1 MKPKRLISLLVAV
14 CMMVTMLPVSAL
26 TAFAAAP
33 IEIDGIQYQ
42 VDDSSNT
49 ASVVGYVAEKLPQN
63 GKVEIKSHVGEN
75 NQYTVTAIKAS
86 AFERCTSLNGELV
99 LPDTVTVIG
108 EKAFYGCTGLTGD
121 LSIPDGVTQIGNYAF
136 DGCKGLTGNLTIA
149 DTVTSIGDF
158 AFNSCD
164 NLSGTLTM
172 SQNVQSIGRYAFNS
186 CSKLTGDFAQIIPTG
201 VKSIS
206 DYAFNGCSGLSGV
219 LTVPGTVQSISNYA
233 FHGCS
238 KIESIILSDGV
249 QTVRNYAFESCSNVK
264 NIEMADSV
272 TAIGNNAFNGCK
284 ALNTLKISNSIQT
297 IGQFAFYGSSLL
309 TGNFTVPS
317 SVTQIGR
324 SAFGLSGL
332 DCFTL
337 PSNLQNLTLED
348 SALSSKQTA
357 KIFITNCD
365 DRDAVANAVANVETI
380 TGLDKENLKIGN
392 NYICYYCDVTFDTD
406 GGMPTSEAQTRILR
420 TGKLDTSKINTP
432 SKEGYVFD
440 GWYYEKDGQQVKFDP
455 ARNTVLDSMTLT
467 AKWKQHA
474 TAVISGFDGTP
485 IQQGEPKDFTVT
497 VDPHDDTGNA
507 VLDFGKDNANI
518 EYWDGSAWT
527 QVPANGL
534 PISLNDGKKDYQF
547 RLVSVS
553 DGSSQTLRVSIRRP
567 GSELGG
573 DDVSFDTVNKLT
585 VEGGTV
591 TVDGTPVELDAD
603 NSCMVK
609 KDSLVEVTFDQS
621 ILADTE
627 KFSQWMTGS
636 AKVMSIIDPS
646 AETIKFMMPAEVV
659 TLTALTTDASTDDCS
674 SAISDVVSTVVVIGT
689 VAVGGAVA
697 YQLGTELWLNCH
709 LPEWAAIPNTRAEL
723 AKLLWQDAGQPAA
736 ASDALYSDISAD
748 DTDTQTAARWA
759 VETGLLTLPDE
770 DDSTRFAPDARVSR
784 ITVIQAWKKAQ
795 TLK

>member
-26 TAFAAAP
+26 TAFAAVP

-42 VDDSSNT
+42 VDDSDNN

-63 GKVEIKSHVGEN
+63 GKIEIKSHVGEN
-75 NQYTVTAIKAS
+75 NKYTVTAIKAS
-86 AFERCTSLNGELV
+86 AFERCTSLKGELI

-108 EKAFYGCTGLTGD
+108 EKAFYGCTGLTGN
-121 LSIPDGVTQIGNYAF
+121 LSIPDGVVQIGNYAF

-149 DTVTSIGDF
+149 DSVTSIGDF

-164 NLSGTLTM
+164 SLSGVLTM
-172 SQNVQSIGRYAFNS
+172 SQNVQSIGQYAFNS
-186 CSKLTGDFAQIIPTG
+186 CSKLTGDFAKIIPSSVT
-201 VKSIS
+201 SIS
-206 DYAFNGCSGLSGV
+206 IYAFNGCSNLSGV

-238 KIESIILSDGV
+238 KIEIIVLSDGV
-249 QTVRNYAFESCSNVK
+249 QTVGNYAFESCSNVK

-284 ALNTLKISNSIQT
+284 ALNTLKISNNIQT

-317 SVTQIGR
+317 SVTKIGR

-332 DCFTL
+332 DSFTL
-337 PSNLQNLTLED
+337 PNDLQNLTLED

-365 DRDAVANAVANVETI
+365 NRDAVANVVANIEAI
-380 TGLDKENLKIGN
+380 AGLDKENLKIGS

-406 GGMPTSEAQTRILR
+406 GGMPTSEAQTSILR
-420 TGKLDTSKINTP
+420 TNKLDTSKIHTP

-440 GWYYEKDGQQVKFDP
+440 GWYYEKDGQQLKFDP
-455 ARNTVLDSMTLT
+455 ARSTVLDSMTLT

-485 IQQGEPKDFTVT
+485 IQQGEPKEFTVT

-518 EYWDGSAWT
+518 EYWDGSDWT
-527 QVPANGL
+527 PIPANGL
-534 PISLNDGKKDYQF
+534 SINLNDGKKDYQF
-547 RLVSVS
+547 RLVCVS
-553 DGSSQTLRVSIRRP
+553 DGSSQTLRVSIRVP
-567 GSELGG
+567 SSELGG
-573 DDVSFDTVNKLT
+573 DDVSFDTVNENKLT
-585 VEGGTV
+585 VTGGTV
-591 TVDGTPVELDAD
+591 KVDGVPVELDAD
-603 NSCMVK
+603 SSCVVK
-609 KDSLVEVTFDQS
+609 KDSLVEVTFDRS
-621 ILADTE
+621 SLADTQT
-627 KFSQWMTGS
+627 FDQWMTDSSRVLG
-636 AKVMSIIDPS
+636 VIDPN
-646 AETIKFMMPAEVV
+646 AETIKFTMPAEAV
-659 TLTALTTDASTDDCS
+659 TLTALTTIDDCS

-736 ASDALYSDISAD
+736 ASDMLYCDISAD
-748 DTDTQTAARWA
+748 DTDAQTAARWA
-759 VETGLLTLPDE
+759 VENGLLTLPDE
-770 DDSTRFAPDARVSR
+770 NDNTRFDPDARVSR
-784 ITVIQAWKKAQ
+784 ITVIKAWKKAQ

>member
-1 MKPKRLISLLVAV
+1 MKN
-14 CMMVTMLPVSAL
+14 VTEIG
-26 TAFAAAP
+26 AFAFS
-33 IEIDGIQYQ
+33 E
-42 VDDSSNT
+42 
-49 ASVVGYVAEKLPQN
+49 
-63 GKVEIKSHVGEN
+63 
-75 NQYTVTAIKAS
+75 
-86 AFERCTSLNGELV
+86 C
-99 LPDTVTVIG
+99 
-108 EKAFYGCTGLTGD
+108 GLTSI
-121 LSIPDGVTQIGNYAF
+121 LSIPEGVTKIGNYAF
-136 DGCKGLTGNLTIA
+136 KDSADLSGDLQIPESMTALGEGIIRSTHIAKIILPADFGNLE
-149 DTVTSIGDF
+149 TVS
-158 AFNSCD
+158 NYC
-164 NLSGTLTM
+164 GTLFYDGT
-172 SQNVQSIGRYAFNS
+172 R
-186 CSKLTGDFAQIIPTG
+186 
-201 VKSIS
+201 S
-206 DYAFNGCSGLSGV
+206 DVENALS
-219 LTVPGTVQSISNYA
+219 
-233 FHGCS
+233 
-238 KIESIILSDGV
+238 
-249 QTVRNYAFESCSNVK
+249 
-264 NIEMADSV
+264 
-272 TAIGNNAFNGCK
+272 NN
-284 ALNTLKISNSIQT
+284 TRI
-297 IGQFAFYGSSLL
+297 
-309 TGNFTVPS
+309 
-317 SVTQIGR
+317 
-324 SAFGLSGL
+324 
-332 DCFTL
+332 
-337 PSNLQNLTLED
+337 QNL
-348 SALSSKQTA
+348 
-357 KIFITNCD
+357 
-365 DRDAVANAVANVETI
+365 
-380 TGLDKENLKIGN
+380 DKTDLKIGN
-392 NYICYYCDVTFDTD
+392 NYICYYCNVDFDTD
-406 GGMPTSEAQTRILR
+406 GGTPTSETQTDILR
-420 TGKLDTSKINTP
+420 TNKLDTSKIHTP

-455 ARNTVLDSMTLT
+455 ARSTVLDSMTLT

-485 IQQGEPKDFTVT
+485 IQQGEPKEFTVT

-518 EYWDGSAWT
+518 EYWDSSDWT
-527 QVPANGL
+527 PVPANGL
-534 PISLNDGKKDYQF
+534 PIDLNNGEKDYLF

-646 AETIKFMMPAEVV
+646 AETIRFMMPAEPVS
-659 TLTALTTDASTDDCS
+659 LTALTTIDDCS

-736 ASDALYSDISAD
+736 ASDVLYSDILAD

-759 VETGLLTLPDE
+759 VENGLLTLPDE

>member
-1 MKPKRLISLLVAV
+1 MKPKRLISLLIAV
-14 CMMVTMLPVSAL
+14 CMMVTVLPVSAL
-26 TAFAAAP
+26 TVFAVDYPVVNNLKYNFNAANETAAVMGIGP
-33 IEIDGIQYQ
+33 DFKNTDDIVIPSTVEYKGTTYKVTEIG
-42 VDDSSNT
+42 N
-49 ASVVGYVAEKLPQN
+49 
-63 GKVEIKSHVGEN
+63 
-75 NQYTVTAIKAS
+75 S
-86 AFERCTSLNGELV
+86 AFLNHSELTGNIV
-99 LPDTVTVIG
+99 FEENSNVTTIG
-108 EKAFYGCTGLTGD
+108 VSAFSGCSGLTGD
-121 LSIPDGVTQIGNYAF
+121 VNLPDSITIINIRAFTDCSGLNGTLTIPNEVKTIGSYAFSGCKNLKGSFELPANLTTLGDGAFAGCRSLTGTLTIPEAITKIGVSTFYQCNGLTGTLDLKNVTEIGSFAFSECGLTSILAIPEGVTKIENYAF
-136 DGCKGLTGNLTIA
+136 KNTAN
-149 DTVTSIGDF
+149 
-158 AFNSCD
+158 
-164 NLSGTLTM
+164 
-172 SQNVQSIGRYAFNS
+172 
-186 CSKLTGDFAQIIPTG
+186 LTGDLQIP
-201 VKSIS
+201 KSMTALGEGIIRGTHIAKIILPV
-206 DYAFNGCSGLSGV
+206 DFGNLE
-219 LTVPGTVQSISNYA
+219 TVSNYCGTL
-233 FHGCS
+233 FYDGTR
-238 KIESIILSDGV
+238 SDV
-249 QTVRNYAFESCSNVK
+249 EN
-264 NIEMADSV
+264 
-272 TAIGNNAFNGCK
+272 
-284 ALNTLKISNSIQT
+284 
-297 IGQFAFYGSSLL
+297 
-309 TGNFTVPS
+309 
-317 SVTQIGR
+317 
-324 SAFGLSGL
+324 
-332 DCFTL
+332 
-337 PSNLQNLTLED
+337 
-348 SALSSKQTA
+348 ALSNN
-357 KIFITNCD
+357 TN
-365 DRDAVANAVANVETI
+365 I
-380 TGLDKENLKIGN
+380 QSLDKTDLKIGN
-392 NYICYYCDVTFDTD
+392 NYICYYCDVHFDTD
-406 GGMPTSEAQTRILR
+406 GGTPTSETQTDILR
-420 TGKLDTSKINTP
+420 TNKLDTSKIHTP

-455 ARNTVLDSMTLT
+455 ARNTVLDSMTLI

-507 VLDFGKDNANI
+507 VLDFGKDNGSI
-518 EYWDGSAWT
+518 EYWDGSDWT
-527 QVPANGL
+527 QIPSNGL
-534 PISLNDGKKDYQF
+534 PIDLNNGEKDYLF

-646 AETIKFMMPAEVV
+646 AETIKFMMPAEPVS
-659 TLTALTTDASTDDCS
+659 LTALTTDASTDDCS

-736 ASDALYSDISAD
+736 ASDALYSDISAN

>member
-1 MKPKRLISLLVAV
+1 MKPKRLISLLIAV
-14 CMMVTMLPVSAL
+14 CMMVTVLPVSAL
-26 TAFAAAP
+26 TVFAVDYPVVNNLKYNFNAANETAAVMGIGP
-33 IEIDGIQYQ
+33 DFKNTDDIVIPSTVEYKGTTYKVTEIG
-42 VDDSSNT
+42 N
-49 ASVVGYVAEKLPQN
+49 
-63 GKVEIKSHVGEN
+63 
-75 NQYTVTAIKAS
+75 S
-86 AFERCTSLNGELV
+86 AFLNHSELTGNIV
-99 LPDTVTVIG
+99 FEENSNVTTIG
-108 EKAFYGCTGLTGD
+108 VSAFSGCSGLTGD
-121 LSIPDGVTQIGNYAF
+121 VNLPDSITIINIRAFTDCSGLNGTLTIPNEVKTIGSYAFSGCKNLKGSFELPANLTTLGDGAFAGCRSLTGTLTIPEAITKIGVSTFYQCNGLTGTLDLKNVTEIGSFAFSECGLTSILAIPEGVTKIENYAF
-136 DGCKGLTGNLTIA
+136 KNTAN
-149 DTVTSIGDF
+149 
-158 AFNSCD
+158 
-164 NLSGTLTM
+164 
-172 SQNVQSIGRYAFNS
+172 
-186 CSKLTGDFAQIIPTG
+186 LTGDLQIP
-201 VKSIS
+201 KSMTALGEGIIRGTHIAKIILPV
-206 DYAFNGCSGLSGV
+206 DFGNLE
-219 LTVPGTVQSISNYA
+219 TVSNYCGTL
-233 FHGCS
+233 FYDGTR
-238 KIESIILSDGV
+238 SDV
-249 QTVRNYAFESCSNVK
+249 EN
-264 NIEMADSV
+264 
-272 TAIGNNAFNGCK
+272 
-284 ALNTLKISNSIQT
+284 
-297 IGQFAFYGSSLL
+297 
-309 TGNFTVPS
+309 
-317 SVTQIGR
+317 
-324 SAFGLSGL
+324 
-332 DCFTL
+332 
-337 PSNLQNLTLED
+337 
-348 SALSSKQTA
+348 ALSNN
-357 KIFITNCD
+357 TN
-365 DRDAVANAVANVETI
+365 I
-380 TGLDKENLKIGN
+380 QSLDKTDLKIGN
-392 NYICYYCDVTFDTD
+392 NYICYYCDVHFDTD
-406 GGMPTSEAQTRILR
+406 GGTPTSEAQTGILR
-420 TGKLDTSKINTP
+420 TNKLDTSKIHTP

-440 GWYYEKDGQQVKFDP
+440 GWYYEKDGQQLKFDP
-455 ARNTVLDSMTLT
+455 ARSTVLDSMTLT

-507 VLDFGKDNANI
+507 VLDFGKDNSSI
-518 EYWDGSAWT
+518 EYWDGSDWT
-527 QVPANGL
+527 LVPSNGL
-534 PISLNDGKKDYQF
+534 SIDLNNGEKDYLF

-603 NSCMVK
+603 NSCTVR

-646 AETIKFMMPAEVV
+646 AETIRFMMPAEPVS
-659 TLTALTTDASTDDCS
+659 LTALTTIDDCS

>member
-1 MKPKRLISLLVAV
+1 MKPKRLISLLIAV
-14 CMMVTMLPVSAL
+14 CMMVTVLPVSAL
-26 TAFAAAP
+26 TVFAVDYPVVNNLKYNFNAANETAAVMGIGP
-33 IEIDGIQYQ
+33 DFKNTDDIVIPSTVEYKGTTYKVTEIG
-42 VDDSSNT
+42 N
-49 ASVVGYVAEKLPQN
+49 
-63 GKVEIKSHVGEN
+63 
-75 NQYTVTAIKAS
+75 S
-86 AFERCTSLNGELV
+86 AFLNHSELTGNIV
-99 LPDTVTVIG
+99 FEENSNVTTIG
-108 EKAFYGCTGLTGD
+108 VSAFSGCSGLTGD
-121 LSIPDGVTQIGNYAF
+121 VNLPDSITIINIRAFTDCSGLNGTLTIPNEVKTIGSYAFSGCKNLKGSFELPANLTTLGDGAFAGCRSLTGTLTIPEAITKIGVSTFYQCNGLTGTLDLKNVTEIGSFAFSECGLTSILAIPEGVTKIENYAF
-136 DGCKGLTGNLTIA
+136 KNTAN
-149 DTVTSIGDF
+149 
-158 AFNSCD
+158 
-164 NLSGTLTM
+164 
-172 SQNVQSIGRYAFNS
+172 
-186 CSKLTGDFAQIIPTG
+186 LTGDLQIP
-201 VKSIS
+201 KSMTALGEGIIRGTHIAKIILPV
-206 DYAFNGCSGLSGV
+206 DFGNLE
-219 LTVPGTVQSISNYA
+219 TVSNYCGTL
-233 FHGCS
+233 FYDGTR
-238 KIESIILSDGV
+238 SDV
-249 QTVRNYAFESCSNVK
+249 EN
-264 NIEMADSV
+264 
-272 TAIGNNAFNGCK
+272 
-284 ALNTLKISNSIQT
+284 
-297 IGQFAFYGSSLL
+297 
-309 TGNFTVPS
+309 
-317 SVTQIGR
+317 
-324 SAFGLSGL
+324 
-332 DCFTL
+332 
-337 PSNLQNLTLED
+337 
-348 SALSSKQTA
+348 ALSNN
-357 KIFITNCD
+357 TN
-365 DRDAVANAVANVETI
+365 I
-380 TGLDKENLKIGN
+380 QSLDKTDLKIGN
-392 NYICYYCDVTFDTD
+392 NYICYYCDVHFDTD
-406 GGMPTSEAQTRILR
+406 GGTPTSEAQTGILR
-420 TGKLDTSKINTP
+420 TNKLDTSKIHTP

-440 GWYYEKDGQQVKFDP
+440 GWYYEKDGQQLKFDP
-455 ARNTVLDSMTLT
+455 ARSTVLDSMTLT

-507 VLDFGKDNANI
+507 VLDFGKDNSSI
-518 EYWDGSAWT
+518 EYWDGSDWT
-527 QVPANGL
+527 LVPSNGL
-534 PISLNDGKKDYQF
+534 SIDLNNGEKDYLF

-603 NSCMVK
+603 NSCTVR

-646 AETIKFMMPAEVV
+646 AETIRFTMPAEAV

-736 ASDALYSDISAD
+736 ASDALYSDISAN

>member
-1 MKPKRLISLLVAV
+1 MKPKRLISLLIAV
-14 CMMVTMLPVSAL
+14 CMMVTVLPVSAL
-26 TAFAAAP
+26 TVFAVDYPVVNNLKYNFNAANETAAVMGIGP
-33 IEIDGIQYQ
+33 DFKNTDDIVIPSTVEYKGTTYKVTEIG
-42 VDDSSNT
+42 N
-49 ASVVGYVAEKLPQN
+49 
-63 GKVEIKSHVGEN
+63 
-75 NQYTVTAIKAS
+75 S
-86 AFERCTSLNGELV
+86 AFLNHSELTGNIV
-99 LPDTVTVIG
+99 FEENSNVTTIG
-108 EKAFYGCTGLTGD
+108 VSAFSGCSGLTGD
-121 LSIPDGVTQIGNYAF
+121 VNLPDRITIINIRAFTDCSGLNGTLTIPNEVKTIGSYAFSGCKNLKGSFELPANLTTLGDGAFAGCRSLTGTLTIPEAITKIGVSTFYQCNGLTGTLDLKNVTEIGSFAFSECGLTSILAIPEGVTKIENYAF
-136 DGCKGLTGNLTIA
+136 KNTAN
-149 DTVTSIGDF
+149 
-158 AFNSCD
+158 
-164 NLSGTLTM
+164 
-172 SQNVQSIGRYAFNS
+172 
-186 CSKLTGDFAQIIPTG
+186 LTGDLQIPESMTALGEGIIRGTQIAKIILPADFG
-201 VKSIS
+201 NLK
-206 DYAFNGCSGLSGV
+206 
-219 LTVPGTVQSISNYA
+219 TVSNYCGTL
-233 FHGCS
+233 FYDGTR
-238 KIESIILSDGV
+238 SDV
-249 QTVRNYAFESCSNVK
+249 ENALRNNT
-264 NIEMADSV
+264 NIQS
-272 TAIGNNAFNGCK
+272 
-284 ALNTLKISNSIQT
+284 
-297 IGQFAFYGSSLL
+297 
-309 TGNFTVPS
+309 
-317 SVTQIGR
+317 
-324 SAFGLSGL
+324 
-332 DCFTL
+332 
-337 PSNLQNLTLED
+337 
-348 SALSSKQTA
+348 
-357 KIFITNCD
+357 
-365 DRDAVANAVANVETI
+365 
-380 TGLDKENLKIGN
+380 LDKTDLKIGN
-392 NYICYYCDVTFDTD
+392 NYICYYCDVHFDTD
-406 GGMPTSEAQTRILR
+406 GGTPTSEAQTGILR
-420 TGKLDTSKINTP
+420 TNRLDTSKIHTP

-440 GWYYEKDGQQVKFDP
+440 GWYYEKDGKQVKFIP
-455 ARNTVLDSMTLT
+455 ASNQVLDSMTLT

-485 IQQGEPKDFTVT
+485 IQQGEPKEFTVT
-497 VDPHDDTGNA
+497 VDPHDDKGNA

-534 PISLNDGKKDYQF
+534 PIDLNNGEKDYQF

-603 NSCMVK
+603 NSCTVR

-646 AETIKFMMPAEVV
+646 AETIRFTMPAEAV

-736 ASDALYSDISAD
+736 ASDALYSDISAN

>member
-1 MKPKRLISLLVAV
+1 MKPKRLISLLIAV
-14 CMMVTMLPVSAL
+14 CMMVTVLPVSAL
-26 TAFAAAP
+26 TVFAVDYPVVNNLKYNFNAANETAAVMGIGP
-33 IEIDGIQYQ
+33 DFKNTDDIVIPSTVEYKGATYKVTEIG
-42 VDDSSNT
+42 N
-49 ASVVGYVAEKLPQN
+49 
-63 GKVEIKSHVGEN
+63 
-75 NQYTVTAIKAS
+75 S
-86 AFERCTSLNGELV
+86 AFLNHSELTGNIV
-99 LPDTVTVIG
+99 FEENSNVTTIG
-108 EKAFYGCTGLTGD
+108 VSAFSGCSGLTGD
-121 LSIPDGVTQIGNYAF
+121 VNLPDSITIINIRAFTDCSGLNGTLTIPNEVKTIGSYAFSGCKNLKGSFELPANLTTLGDGAFAGCRSLTGTLTIPEAITKIGVSTFYQCNGLTGTLDLKNVTEIGSFAFSECGLTSILAIPEGVTKIENYAF
-136 DGCKGLTGNLTIA
+136 KNTAN
-149 DTVTSIGDF
+149 
-158 AFNSCD
+158 
-164 NLSGTLTM
+164 
-172 SQNVQSIGRYAFNS
+172 
-186 CSKLTGDFAQIIPTG
+186 LTGDLQIP
-201 VKSIS
+201 KSMTALGEGIIRGTHIAKIILPV
-206 DYAFNGCSGLSGV
+206 DFGNLE
-219 LTVPGTVQSISNYA
+219 TVSNYCGTLFYDGTRSDVENA
-233 FHGCS
+233 
-238 KIESIILSDGV
+238 LS
-249 QTVRNYAFESCSNVK
+249 
-264 NIEMADSV
+264 
-272 TAIGNNAFNGCK
+272 NN
-284 ALNTLKISNSIQT
+284 TRI
-297 IGQFAFYGSSLL
+297 
-309 TGNFTVPS
+309 
-317 SVTQIGR
+317 
-324 SAFGLSGL
+324 
-332 DCFTL
+332 
-337 PSNLQNLTLED
+337 QNL
-348 SALSSKQTA
+348 
-357 KIFITNCD
+357 
-365 DRDAVANAVANVETI
+365 
-380 TGLDKENLKIGN
+380 DKTDLKIGN

-406 GGMPTSEAQTRILR
+406 GGTPTSEAQTGILR
-420 TGKLDTSKINTP
+420 TNKLDTSKIHTP

-440 GWYYEKDGQQVKFDP
+440 GWYYEKDGQQLKFDP
-455 ARNTVLDSMTLT
+455 ARSTVLDSMTLT

-507 VLDFGKDNANI
+507 VLDFGKDNSSI
-518 EYWDGSAWT
+518 EYWDGSDWT
-527 QVPANGL
+527 LVPSNGL
-534 PISLNDGKKDYQF
+534 SIDLNNGEKDYLF

-646 AETIKFMMPAEVV
+646 AETIRFMMPAEPVS
-659 TLTALTTDASTDDCS
+659 LTALTTDASTDDCS

-736 ASDALYSDISAD
+736 ASDALYSDISAN

>member
-1 MKPKRLISLLVAV
+1 MKPKRLISLLIAV
-14 CMMVTMLPVSAL
+14 CMMVTVLPVSAL
-26 TAFAAAP
+26 TVFAVDYPVVNNLKYNFNAANETAAVMGIGP
-33 IEIDGIQYQ
+33 DFKNTDDIVIPSTVEYKGTTYKVTEIG
-42 VDDSSNT
+42 
-49 ASVVGYVAEKLPQN
+49 L
-63 GKVEIKSHVGEN
+63 
-75 NQYTVTAIKAS
+75 S
-86 AFERCTSLNGELV
+86 AFYNHPELTGN
-99 LPDTVTVIG
+99 LIFAPNSNVTTINDY
-108 EKAFYGCTGLTGD
+108 AFYGCSGLVGD
-121 LSIPDGVTQIGNYAF
+121 LTLPESVTVVGNCAFRNCGGLNGTLTLPSHATALSRMAF
-136 DGCKGLTGNLTIA
+136 DGCKNLKGTLNLPDTLTTLGEYAFHDCSSLQGKIKIPDAIKTIKEYTFYGCSGLTSVDLNNVTTIGLCSFYKSGLSGELTIPGTVTTIEGNA
-149 DTVTSIGDF
+149 FRDCVNLSGELIIPDSVTSIGGQAFSNCQNLEGEFKISETLQTLGQRAFEGAGITKIVLPNDF
-158 AFNSCD
+158 GSIQGIDF
-164 NLSGTLTM
+164 
-172 SQNVQSIGRYAFNS
+172 QN
-186 CSKLTGDFAQIIPTG
+186 IILF
-201 VKSIS
+201 
-206 DYAFNGCSGLSGV
+206 FNG
-219 LTVPGTVQSISNYA
+219 IR
-233 FHGCS
+233 
-238 KIESIILSDGV
+238 SDVEQALVGK
-249 QTVRNYAFESCSNVK
+249 TIK
-264 NIEMADSV
+264 N
-272 TAIGNNAFNGCK
+272 
-284 ALNTLKISNSIQT
+284 
-297 IGQFAFYGSSLL
+297 
-309 TGNFTVPS
+309 
-317 SVTQIGR
+317 
-324 SAFGLSGL
+324 L
-332 DCFTL
+332 DT
-337 PSNLQNLTLED
+337 T
-348 SALSSKQTA
+348 
-357 KIFITNCD
+357 
-365 DRDAVANAVANVETI
+365 
-380 TGLDKENLKIGN
+380 NLKIDS

-406 GGMPTSEAQTRILR
+406 GGTPTSETQTGILR
-420 TGKLDTSKINTP
+420 TNKLDTSKIYTP

-440 GWYYEKDGQQVKFDP
+440 GWYYEKDGKQVKFDP
-455 ARNTVLDSMTLT
+455 ARSTVLDSMTLT

-485 IQQGEPKDFTVT
+485 IQQGEPKEFTVT
-497 VDPHDDTGNA
+497 VDPHDDKGNA

-534 PISLNDGKKDYQF
+534 PIDLNNGEKDYLF

-646 AETIKFMMPAEVV
+646 AETIKFMMPAEPVS
-659 TLTALTTDASTDDCS
+659 LTALTTDASTDDCS